1 MRTGLELSRS
11 FYFLVRNVCKKMSK
25 LGKVN
30 SGGLCIRGKQV
41 ELVITV
47 LVLRSVQVLNVKCEL

>member
-1 MRTGLELSRS
+1 MSKS
-11 FYFLVRNVCKKMSK
+11 FYFLVRIVCKKLSK

-30 SGGLCIRGKQV
+30 SGGLCIRSKQV
-41 ELVITV
+41 ELVMIV